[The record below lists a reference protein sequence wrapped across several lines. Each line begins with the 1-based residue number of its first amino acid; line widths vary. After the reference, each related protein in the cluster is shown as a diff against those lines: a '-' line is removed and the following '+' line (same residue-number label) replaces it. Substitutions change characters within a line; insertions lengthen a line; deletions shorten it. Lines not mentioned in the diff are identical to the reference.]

1 LGKAAILTPTYY
13 EETDMPLQN
22 FGSILNFAEE
32 LERLDRQFYEAAAG
46 NPACTAHRA
55 LFTELAG
62 GAAKNAASVQRIRR
76 ENVTEMILEPITD
89 FTRAPFCEACEGA
102 AVLGAA
108 EVLETAKRLEARA
121 ERYYAEAAAKLKS
134 LPEVARALRGLGK
147 QRTARAAKLA
157 SA

>member
-1 LGKAAILTPTYY
+1 
-13 EETDMPLQN
+13 MPLQN

-32 LERLDRQFYEAAAG
+32 LESQDRKFYEAAAG
-46 NPACTAHRA
+46 NPACAAYRG
-55 LFTELAG
+55 LFIELAD
-62 GAAKNAASVQRIRR
+62 GAAKNVKLVQRIRR

-102 AVLGAA
+102 AVLGGA
-108 EVLETAKRLEARA
+108 EVLATANRLEARA
-121 ERYYAEAAAKLKS
+121 ERYYTAASAKIKA
-134 LPEVARALRGLGK
+134 LPEVARALKSLGK